1 MRRDLNLKEKH
12 QAVQSLW
19 TAVNEGGSALEHV
32 PHIVKTVLITEAW
45 RERQD
50 GERVYKHESFRDFI
64 EADPRSGCG
73 WVVEKVRPLLKGDTD
88 AEAMYDDAVK
98 LPAGTNQYTMVRDN
112 ITDHKPSQRGTGRA
126 HTLSR
131 LSREAPTLYEA
142 VCRGDMSANRAAIEA
157 GFRKPPKPFDQIK
170 KLLPKLTDEERQK
183 LKEMLNV

>member
-50 GERVYKHESFRDFI
+50 GERVYKHDSFRQFI

-73 WVVEKVRPLLKGDTD
+73 WHVEKVASLLKGEPEVEM
-88 AEAMYDDAVK
+88 AYRRAVGGGQGARHDLIEHGNNVPK
-98 LPAGTNQYTMVRDN
+98 SERP
-112 ITDHKPSQRGTGRA
+112 HRGNSRA

-131 LSREAPTLYEA
+131 LQEESPGLYEA
-142 VCRGDMSANRAAIEA
+142 VCRGELSANRAAIEA
-157 GFRKPPKPFDQIK
+157 GFRKPPNPLSQIK
-170 KLLPKLTDEERQK
+170 KLLPKLSDEERRQ
-183 LKEMLNV
+183 LKDLL